1 MDWNQII
8 GQWKE
13 VGGKTKARWDKLSD
27 EEWRVVREKRD
38 RLVAKI
44 KEKIKDK
51 YGVSTKEAEH
61 QVRHFEDMQ

>member
-1 MDWNQII
+1 MDWKQVI
-8 GQWKE
+8 GQWKQ
-13 VGGKTKARWDKLSD
+13 VGGKAKARWDKLTD

-44 KEKIKDK
+44 KDK

-61 QVRHFEDMQ
+61 HVRHFEDMQ

>member
-1 MDWNQII
+1 MDWNQIVD
-8 GQWKE
+8 QWKE
-13 VGGKTKARWDKLSD
+13 VGGKAKARWDKLSD

-44 KEKIKDK
+44 KDK

>member
-1 MDWNQII
+1 MDWNQIV

-13 VGGKTKARWDKLSD
+13 VGGKVKARWDKLSA
-27 EEWRVVREKRD
+27 REKRD
-38 RLVAKI
+38 RLVA
-44 KEKIKDK
+44 KIKDK

>member
-1 MDWNQII
+1 MDWNQIV
-8 GQWKE
+8 GQWTE
-13 VGGKTKARWDKLSD
+13 VGGKAKARWDKLSD

-44 KEKIKDK
+44 KDK

>member
-1 MDWNQII
+1 MDWNQIV

-13 VGGKTKARWDKLSD
+13 VGGKAKARWDKLSD
-27 EEWRVVREKRD
+27 EEWRVIREKRD
-38 RLVAKI
+38 RLVA
-44 KEKIKDK
+44 KIKDK

>member
-1 MDWNQII
+1 MDWNQIV

-13 VGGKTKARWDKLSD
+13 IGSKTKARWDIVSD
-27 EEWRVVREKRD
+27 EDWRVVREKRD

-44 KEKIKDK
+44 KGK

-61 QVRHFEDMQ
+61 QVKHFEDMQ